1 MDKEIIKNILKNIH
15 LYKLAKKVSEYKHG
29 IIERIRNK
37 KLKKNGLKAMIKTRN
52 TLNRLGIV
60 FWLEF
65 GTLLGAV
72 RDSNFI
78 KGDTDI
84 DLGIFM
90 EDRPNDFE
98 KILLGEGFEKK
109 YHFILG
115 DKIIEERYCYGGVGI
130 DFSYFE
136 RKNSKIYTHVFFK
149 NSKKT
154 KNNKELFDVVKYTY
168 DKFDKVKE
176 FKFKG
181 ELFYIPEN
189 AEILLEQ
196 KYGKN
201 WKIPEDNWDFLRA
214 PNAEII
220 EQIGRIIKIKKRK
233 TYKQN
238 AS

>member
-1 MDKEIIKNILKNIH
+1 MDREIIKNILKNIH
-15 LYKLAKKVSEYKHG
+15 LYKLAKKVSEYRDCT
-29 IIERIRNK
+29 IERIRNK
-37 KLKKNGLKAMIKTRN
+37 KLKKSGLKAMIKTRN

-72 RDSNFI
+72 RDNDFI
-78 KGDTDI
+78 TGDTDI

-98 KILLGEGFEKK
+98 KMLLGEGFKKK
-109 YHFILG
+109 YYFILG
-115 DKIIEERYCYGGVGI
+115 DKIIEERYYYDGVGI

-136 RKNSKIYTHVFFK
+136 RKNGKTYTHLFFK

-154 KNNKELFDVVKYTY
+154 KINKELFDVVKCTY

-176 FKFKG
+176 FKFKN

-201 WKIPEDNWDFLRA
+201 WKIPEDNWDFLKA

-220 EQIGRIIKIKKRK
+220 EQLGRIIKTKKEK
-233 TYKQN
+233 DI
-238 AS
+238 